1 MQLILIE
8 WIDAVYHDLWEPID
22 DTEPTD
28 MVVKSVG
35 WLAKDTPEY
44 KFVVPH
50 KQCSQV
56 RGGISIPS
64 KAVVKIDQLAVVSNP
79 VTHERLNPDHYP

>member
-1 MQLILIE
+1 MQLVLIE
-8 WIDAVYHDLWEPID
+8 WIDAVYHDLWEPLD

-35 WLAKDTPEY
+35 WLAKDTAEY
-44 KFVVPH
+44 KLVVPH
-50 KQCSQV
+50 QQCAQV

-64 KAVVKIDQLAVVSNP
+64 NAVVKIEQLAVVP
-79 VTHERLNPDHYP
+79 QIG